1 MRVTLWPCR
10 QLNFFIDQQRPV
22 NRYLDI
28 IYFNY
33 VRMAVLSFDK
43 LQWQVDYVQHFSKVS
58 AGYVNCDE
66 LK

>member
-22 NRYLDI
+22 NRYLNI
-28 IYFNY
+28 KYFNY

-43 LQWQVDYVQHFSKVS
+43 YPWQVDYVQHFSKVP
-58 AGYVNCDE
+58 AGYMNCVE